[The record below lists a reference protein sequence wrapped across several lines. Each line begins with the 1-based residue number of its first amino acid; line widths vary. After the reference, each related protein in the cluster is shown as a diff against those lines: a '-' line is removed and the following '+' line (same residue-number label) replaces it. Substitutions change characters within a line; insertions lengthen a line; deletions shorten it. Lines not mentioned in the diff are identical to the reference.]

1 MFCTVEL
8 MLTGLCINIPMLQ
21 SFYLLYRAEYKNSQL
36 SGTPSQESSSRP
48 REGQQVPPLQ
58 PNRGDYS
65 AWIELG
71 PAKVKSA
78 PKAKARPKAK
88 ALSPVEKDDDDDDD
102 DDDENEEDEDDV
114 EDAAGTG

>member
-1 MFCTVEL
+1 MGTSLTSFMFCTVEL

-36 SGTPSQESSSRP
+36 SRTPSQESSSRP

-65 AWIELG
+65 AWIELVCICFF
-71 PAKVKSA
+71 P
-78 PKAKARPKAK
+78 
-88 ALSPVEKDDDDDDD
+88 LSILILLSRMAVPRTFNATDPPWLEKRQR
-102 DDDENEEDEDDV
+102 
-114 EDAAGTG
+114 